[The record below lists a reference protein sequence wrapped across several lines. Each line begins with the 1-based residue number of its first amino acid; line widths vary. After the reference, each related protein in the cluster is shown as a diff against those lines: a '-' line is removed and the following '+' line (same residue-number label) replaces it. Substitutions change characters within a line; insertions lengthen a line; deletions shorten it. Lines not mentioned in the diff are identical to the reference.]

1 MISNIEY
8 NIEYNINYEY
18 LDEICQNEPIF
29 SIFIMSN
36 NICKYILIYI
46 YMCIYFL
53 TEINEIYIIC

>member
-18 LDEICQNEPIF
+18 LDEICQNKPIF

-46 YMCIYFL
+46 YVHIFFD
-53 TEINEIYIIC
+53 